1 MNPDYSPVPTSA
13 LVALGV
19 LILKRARLSLR
30 CTSREQAI
38 AIIRG
43 VRPAPS
49 RKAPHGIR
57 PRITRCAQC
66 HGAIEVGTPCDA
78 LGTSHIDCQGGDHE
92 RCFAVQSTGA

>member
-1 MNPDYSPVPTSA
+1 MALNYNPIPTSA
-13 LVALGV
+13 LIALAQ
-19 LILKRARLSLR
+19 LRLKRMRVHLPAE
-30 CTSREQAI
+30 TREQALYI
-38 AIIRG
+38 HMH
-43 VRPAPS
+43 VRDVPS
-49 RKAPHGIR
+49 RRLPHGIK

>member
-1 MNPDYSPVPTSA
+1 MSNTDYASIPTSA

-19 LILKRARLSLR
+19 LILKRARLSLL

-49 RKAPHGIR
+49 RRLPHGIK
-57 PRITRCAQC
+57 PRITRCTQC

-78 LGTSHIDCQGGDHE
+78 LGKRHIDCEATHA
-92 RCFAVQSTGA
+92 R